1 VEPALEGGVVDAE
14 RDPGVPEAA
23 GGLLDVPDQD
33 GDEGRVP
40 VVGDDRQPGVLVP
53 SRDEGQG
60 VDGGEGGAA
69 EEREPGLVVGV
80 VAPGGRAV
88 ELGPG
93 LAPNLGQERLVVD
106 EDALDVVLS
115 FRVEVAHR
123 VAVVA
128 DGHFD
133 AAVPGLRVLVIA
145 VFCVWGR
152 ERGRESHEVE
162 KKCFW
167 RSEREPLN
175 CFFFPFAFEKKRGRK
190 TYVSRSL
197 RSLQLE
203 NRTGYLKCVKSQER
217 GESALGGRSELL
229 EKKNISAAPQNQ
241 NAHRGAIVITR
252 CPRPAN
258 SFGKPSKTSPRPP
271 VLEKGATSALTKT
284 IV

>member
-1 VEPALEGGVVDAE
+1 MEPALEGGVVDAE

-40 VVGDDRQPGVLVP
+40 VVGDDRQPGVLMP

-145 VFCVWGR
+145 VFLCLGKR
-152 ERGRESHEVE
+152 ER
-162 KKCFW
+162 
-167 RSEREPLN
+167 ERIS
-175 CFFFPFAFEKKRGRK
+175 RGRK
-190 TYVSRSL
+190 KVF
-197 RSLQLE
+197 LE
-203 NRTGYLKCVKSQER
+203 ERTR
-217 GESALGGRSELL
+217 AAELL
-229 EKKNISAAPQNQ
+229 FFSVRVREKTRQENLRFEVSAFFA
-241 NAHRGAIVITR
+241 TR
-252 CPRPAN
+252 K
-258 SFGKPSKTSPRPP
+258 SH
-271 VLEKGATSALTKT
+271 
-284 IV
+284 